1 MRRFLLPSILIATVV
16 SWIYAGSGTT
26 RPSDV
31 VTEIVSHLQD
41 QDAESRQRA
50 AVLANNLP
58 GEAFESLLAQSQ
70 RDDLSPT
77 ARAGL
82 ERAMKFVRARH
93 AKLEQAREDGRWEQ
107 QFALEAYEKFVR
119 HDARWDAAARE
130 ALRLALMPPDEHAS
144 PPDARTVF
152 AACKKAVDA
161 GCPDPLVHYYCGVS
175 GQRMGSG
182 LFGFS
187 EQFQAASDAALSAEY
202 PAYLKCRIFLSGV
215 SVNAPSHQEDALTL
229 LPEAFRTP
237 GLPPRRAES
246 LLAAVQGLHFMD
258 YLKDPESALRDLT
271 TPYAAAFPK
280 SAGPLLWK
288 GNAYVQWAWQA
299 RGGGFAD
306 TVTPEGWKLFEQ
318 RLAVARE
325 ALEEAYKRDPSDTRA
340 PTLMIKVCMGQG
352 SDLEQTMTWFTRA
365 MAADPDNYDACDKML
380 FYLYPRWYGTPQQMV
395 AFGRECLKTYNWR
408 ARLPFVLLKVH
419 QELAAESGDEK
430 AYYLQPAVWDDLR
443 DIYQSL
449 LWFDPDNNA
458 NRNMLA
464 LFACKC
470 GQWEEANRQLQLLG
484 DKVDPAAFG
493 GKAMLDYFRRK
504 AARHAG
510 AASRPAP

>member
-58 GEAFESLLAQSQ
+58 GESFESLHAQLQ
-70 RDDLSPT
+70 RQDLTPT
-77 ARAGL
+77 ARADL

-93 AKLEQAREDGRWEQ
+93 AKFERARDDARWER
-107 QFALEAYEKFVR
+107 QFALETYEKFVG
-119 HDARWDAAARE
+119 HDSKWDASARE
-130 ALRLALMPPDEHAS
+130 ALRLALTPPAENAS
-144 PPDARTVF
+144 PPDMHVVF

-161 GCPDPLVHYYCGVS
+161 GCPDPLVHYYFGVS
-175 GQRMGSG
+175 GQRTGARFFDSAG
-182 LFGFS
+182 
-187 EQFQAASDAALSAEY
+187 QFQAASDAAFSGQY
-202 PAYLKCRIFLSGV
+202 PAYFKSRIFLSGI
-215 SVNAPSHQEDALTL
+215 SVNAPSHQQDALDL
-229 LPEAFRTP
+229 LPEALRTP
-237 GLPPRRAES
+237 ELPPGRAEA
-246 LLAAVQGLHFMD
+246 LLTAVQGLHFMD
-258 YLKDPESALRDLT
+258 YMKDPESALRDLVA
-271 TPYAAAFPK
+271 PYAAAFPHG
-280 SAGPLLWK
+280 AGPLIWK
-288 GNAYVQWAWQA
+288 GKAYVDWAWQA

-306 TVTPEGWKLFEQ
+306 TVTPEGWKLFAQ

-325 ALEEAYKRDPSDTRA
+325 ALEEAYKRDPSDPRA

-352 SDLEQTMTWFTRA
+352 SDLEQTTTWFTRA
-365 MAADPDNYDACDKML
+365 MTADPDNYEACDKML

-408 ARLPFVLLKVH
+408 AQLPFILLKVH

-464 LFACKC
+464 FFACKC
-470 GQWEEANRQLQLLG
+470 GRWEEANRQLQLLG

-510 AASRPAP
+510 AATRPAP